1 MKHSLMTFFAI
12 MTMFGAYVA
21 NAQEQSPP
29 AEETELQI
37 YDFDTIEVVTT
48 PGGLTVQPVF
58 LSDVR
63 LVQVTLEA
71 GQTTTSHS
79 HEFEQMVTVLSG
91 KIKAFNDDEEFILE
105 PGQGF
110 AAASNVHHYYTALED
125 SVTLEVIGPGA
136 PVGGGMG
143 GAMGGGMGGGD
154 MGGDMAGGMGGGM
167 GPASE

>member
-1 MKHSLMTFFAI
+1 MTFFAI
-12 MTMFGAYVA
+12 MAIFGSFAA
-21 NAQEQSPP
+21 NAQEQNST

-37 YDFDTIEVVTT
+37 YDFDTIDVVTT
-48 PGGLTVQPVF
+48 PGGLTVRPVF

-63 LVQVTLEA
+63 LVQVTLEK

-79 HEFEQMVTVLSG
+79 HEFEQMVTVQSG
-91 KIKAFNDDEEFILE
+91 KIKAFNGEKEFILE

-136 PVGGGMG
+136 PAGGGMG
-143 GAMGGGMGGGD
+143 GAMGAAGAMGGGD
-154 MGGDMAGGMGGGM
+154 MGGGMAGAMG
-167 GPASE
+167 AAAE